1 MGNFFDSFNISASG
15 LTAERLRMDI
25 ISRNIANVNTTRT
38 ASGSP
43 YRRQMPIFQEME
55 STKFTE
61 IFDRVTGQNTSKDGV
76 EVVKIAEDQSPF
88 NKEYNPTHPDAD
100 KDGYVLLP
108 NVDVVSEMINLISAN
123 RAYDANVTIMN
134 GAKSMALKA
143 MEIGR

>member
-1 MGNFFDSFNISASG
+1 MSGFFNSLNVSASG

-43 YRRQMPIFQEME
+43 YRRQIPIFQELK
-55 STKFTE
+55 STHFSQV
-61 IFDRVTGQNTSKDGV
+61 FDRVSGQLTSRDGV
-76 EVVKIAEDQSPF
+76 EVASITEDQTPF
-88 NKEYNPTHPDAD
+88 KREYNPSHPDSD

-108 NVDVVSEMINLISAN
+108 NVEVVSEMINLISAN
-123 RAYDANVTIMN
+123 RAYDANVTVMN
-134 GAKSMALKA
+134 GTKSMALKA

>member
-15 LTAERLRMDI
+15 LTAERLRMDV

-61 IFDRVTGQNTSKDGV
+61 IFDRVTGQNTSKNGV

>member
-43 YRRQMPIFQEME
+43 YRRQIPIFQEME

-61 IFDRVTGQNTSKDGV
+61 VFDRVTGQNTSKDGV